1 MICLEDKLVEIIYTL
16 IPCDFIVD
24 ENTLLAK
31 DLGYDSLKMVELIF
45 EIEKHYGIE
54 FSDNDLD
61 ITKIKTV
68 GDLRRLLQGYIK

>member
-1 MICLEDKLVEIIYTL
+1 MICLEDKLVEIIHTL

-31 DLGYDSLKMVELIF
+31 DLGYDSLKMVGLIF

-61 ITKIKTV
+61 ITKINTV

>member
-1 MICLEDKLVEIIYTL
+1 MTFLEDKLVEIIHTL
-16 IPCDFIVD
+16 IPCEFIVD

-54 FSDNDLD
+54 FSDDDLD

-68 GDLRRLLQGYIK
+68 GDLSRLLQGYIK

>member
-1 MICLEDKLVEIIYTL
+1 MEDKLVEIIYTL